1 MRGYDEQERRYMLMY
16 DDEVGFMMGRFMGMS
31 NRGERAPLRMLFYL
45 VFNLGGE
52 ISGHFWPS
60 TFF

>member
-1 MRGYDEQERRYMLMY
+1 MLMY